1 MGPPGRTFAPQP
13 PTPPA
18 TSAEEILCSSLQLRL
33 PSPQPPLGAR
43 SLTWRRSHLH
53 FRFLAGL
60 QAIPAPTGEKNPP
73 APPAIPPPNVWGSA
87 SAPPPPRLRFPSRRR
102 GLSRSGSFN
111 STCCQKWLRPSS
123 DGSGQDLQPELHD
136 PLGGGGVRTVGLLH
150 NPPPPSPSTAQPQT
164 PRLPPPPRGFTAG
177 VNLGSRQ
184 ISASRW

>member
-73 APPAIPPPNVWGSA
+73 APPAIPPQRLGFSLC
-87 SAPPPPRLRFPSRRR
+87 APPPPGCDSPPVA
-102 GLSRSGSFN
+102 SGSAA
-111 STCCQKWLRPSS
+111 P
-123 DGSGQDLQPELHD
+123 D
-136 PLGGGGVRTVGLLH
+136 PLIPPAAKNGSVHPQTDQGRIYSLSCTILWGGGGWGVSAPWGCSIT
-150 NPPPPSPSTAQPQT
+150 PPP
-164 PRLPPPPRGFTAG
+164 PPPPRMLQ
-177 VNLGSRQ
+177 LGLSTLP
-184 ISASRW
+184 